1 MPCGRRPSVGPP
13 RSPSLSPIY
22 VACRS
27 LRRVV
32 ESWLVDGSRG
42 GGRWQSVVVVDG
54 SRGGGCGRDVVRG
67 CCVVAQRRGH
77 AAWTCLLQMTHG
89 CQEKILESEDG
100 EHTRRVG

>member
-1 MPCGRRPSVGPP
+1 MAV
-13 RSPSLSPIY
+13 
-22 VACRS
+22 
-27 LRRVV
+27 
-32 ESWLVDGSRG
+32 
-42 GGRWQSVVVVDG
+42 VVVVDG